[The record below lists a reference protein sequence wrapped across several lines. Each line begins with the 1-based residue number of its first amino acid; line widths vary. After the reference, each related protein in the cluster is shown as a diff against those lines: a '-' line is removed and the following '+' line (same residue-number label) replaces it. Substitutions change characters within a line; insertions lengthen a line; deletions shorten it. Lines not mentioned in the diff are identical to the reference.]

1 MLGKY
6 PLKQEPDMYGYM
18 DRILRVNLSH
28 KKVREEPLNPEWA
41 GVFLGGSGY
50 AIRMAFEEIEPGI
63 DPLGPASKLIFMT
76 GPLTGTVLGTTG
88 RFELVFKSPLTGLLC
103 DSSSSGFFGAELKM
117 AGYDGLVIE
126 GESDEPVYLW
136 INDGTVEVRD
146 AVHLWGMD
154 ALNTQ
159 KKLLEELGDPKA
171 RVLAVGEAAE
181 NGVLYSCA
189 INDAGR
195 APGRGGS
202 GAIFGKKKLKAIV
215 VRGSKKVKLAHPKE
229 YTKAAVF
236 MNKTNAT
243 HPVMKGVKDVGTSG
257 DLDGLWAL
265 GDVPVKNWSKG
276 SYEEIC
282 TNLGGARMRDT
293 ILVRHSSCYRCTI
306 NCCRWVKVD
315 DDPYRMDG
323 PGPEYETLAALG
335 SLCMVDDQKAVAY
348 ANDLCNRY
356 GIDTISCG
364 GSIAF
369 AMECYEKQLITKDD
383 TDGVE
388 LTWGN
393 KDAVLAMIHKIGKGE
408 GFGKILG
415 TGIRNMAEGMN
426 GKADEF
432 AMHVKGMELPMH
444 DPRCFFAWA
453 GTYASGP
460 RGACHLHGLSL
471 WYELGPD
478 PLPEWGLSGEYP
490 RQSDEAK
497 GKVVRV
503 GQSFAHVVNSSVVCY
518 FSMIVHKPHHLAELL
533 SYAVGRKISV
543 EDLLALGDR
552 IHITHH
558 AYNYLCG
565 NRREDERLPER
576 VLTPLPDGGTEGRV
590 PDPDKQLEELYELRG
605 LHADGKPSRKIL
617 RTLELKDIEKKLY

>member
-1 MLGKY
+1 
-6 PLKQEPDMYGYM
+6 M
-18 DRILRVNLSH
+18 DRILRVNLAE
-28 KKVREEPLNPEWA
+28 KDFRIEPLNPKWVEE
-41 GVFLGGSGY
+41 FLGGSGY
-50 AIRMAFEEIEPGI
+50 AIRLAFEEIDTDI
-63 DPLGPASKLIFMT
+63 DPLDPKAKLIFMT

-103 DSSSSGFFGAELKM
+103 DSSSSGFWGAELKK

-126 GESDEPVYLW
+126 GESEEPVYLW
-136 INDGTVEVRD
+136 INDDTVDFRPAD
-146 AVHLWGMD
+146 HLWGMD
-154 ALNTQ
+154 ALKTKEQ
-159 KKLLEELGDPKA
+159 LLEELEDTKA

-195 APGRGGS
+195 TPGRGGS
-202 GAIFGKKKLKAIV
+202 GAIFGKKKLKAIAV
-215 VRGSKKVKLAHPKE
+215 KGSKEFGLANPEE
-229 YTKAAVF
+229 YRKAAAA
-236 MNKTNAT
+236 MNKTNAVN
-243 HPVMKGVKDVGTSG
+243 PVMQGVKDVGTSG

-293 ILVRHSSCYRCTI
+293 ILVRHSSCYKCTI
-306 NCCRWVKVD
+306 NCCRWVKID
-315 DDPYRMDG
+315 DGPYKMDG

-335 SLCMVDDQKAVAY
+335 TLCLVDDQKAVAY

-369 AMECYEKQLITKDD
+369 AMECYEKGFITKED
-383 TDGVE
+383 TEGVE
-388 LTWGN
+388 LTWGSKN
-393 KDAVLAMIHKIGKGE
+393 AVIAMIHKIGRGE
-408 GFGKILG
+408 GFGKFLG
-415 TGIRNMAEGMN
+415 TGIRNMAAALDGQ
-426 GKADEF
+426 ADEF
-432 AMHVKGMELPMH
+432 AMHVKGMEFPMH
-444 DPRCFFAWA
+444 DPRCFFGWA

-471 WYELGPD
+471 WYELKPD

-490 RQSDEAK
+490 RQTDEGK
-497 GKVVRV
+497 GKVVRT

-533 SYAVGRKISV
+533 SHATGRKISV
-543 EDLLALGDR
+543 EDLLVLGDR
-552 IHITHH
+552 VHLTHH

-565 NRREDERLPER
+565 SRREDERLPAR
-576 VLTPLPDGGTEGRV
+576 ILTPLPDGGTEGRV
-590 PDPDKQLEELYELRG
+590 PNLKKQLDELYKLRG
-605 LHADGKPSRKIL
+605 LEEDGKPSRGIL
-617 RTLELKDIEKKLY
+617 QELGLSDIEMKLY